1 MKLTKLLIP
10 LLLVGVL
17 FSCSKEEQTI
27 EDASVVS
34 DLDLVANLS
43 TYEDSSLGMYKGVFT
58 TADSQDRGT
67 VEIKVINE
75 ETAKASITYLSGVVE
90 FFNGTVQQQTGL
102 TTYDGMNIVFNS
114 SNSRN
119 SSFVF
124 TVNDNGSNPTITDAH
139 SNSRASLISIVK
151 ENQRGA
157 VTTLT
162 GSFSSALGATGT
174 WNVIFNTGTGE
185 TTDTDIT
192 TQTIFGVDDYGSTT
206 GNEQMACTTVDNVT
220 TCPIGGMYTTLG
232 VDIDWSGVHTFLD
245 SPDCS
250 SSTGTWTAVVGGI
263 TSTGMYVSDVTC
275 TLPGNFLETAIPIVP
290 TAAGTADTCA
300 TPNFVVDF
308 VGEGFSDSGLN
319 ADTTCAISTGADI
332 FYTWTSTSDALVY
345 RAEQING
352 NTGED
357 IIIRDAAGTFIT
369 CAEGSFFGG
378 DTLSGWTAGD
388 DLIIQITNT
397 TGETTGFCLAE
408 SSVPT
413 TPLNDLCMDAF
424 PIACG
429 EMDSGSTLLA
439 TDSTGTSGN
448 DVFYSFV
455 PTVEGQSVTVSL
467 CGSGYDTRIRILD
480 ACGGTEITQN
490 DDNSGACGAGGNSQ
504 VSFVASLAVAEYI
517 FVVEAFST
525 ESGSYSI
532 AVTCVDPAPVCG
544 GTVTDVAGAGGIMS
558 NDCGAATDF
567 VATSTATGTIGTD
580 ADIDN
585 VTVTAIDTGFS
596 TPDVNLTLTSPAGTS
611 LDLTVAA
618 NTGDGDI
625 DATYRDGGNTVP
637 SLTGELAPQGGTF
650 AATFAGES
658 VTGDWTI
665 TACNDGFGA
674 NELTWSIGFCDGDIP
689 GFAPTTGN
697 DEATRN
703 NINEARRLRAL
714 ERERLYEERK
724 TKLIEEQ
731 E

>member
-1 MKLTKLLIP
+1 MGI
-10 LLLVGVL
+10 L

-43 TYEDSSLGMYKGVFT
+43 AYADSSLGMYKGVFT
-58 TADSQDRGT
+58 TTDSQDRGV

-75 ETAKASITYLSGVVE
+75 ETAKASITYLSGDVE
-90 FFNGTVQQQTGL
+90 LFNGTVQQQTGL

-114 SNSRN
+114 STSRS

-124 TVNDNGSNPTITDAH
+124 TVNDNGSNPTIIDAY
-139 SNSRASLISIVK
+139 SNSRASLITIVK

-157 VTTLT
+157 VTPLT
-162 GSFSSALGATGT
+162 GSFSSAIGGTGT
-174 WNVIFNTGTGE
+174 WNIIFNSGTGEGDDTDILTQSIFNTV
-185 TTDTDIT
+185 D
-192 TQTIFGVDDYGSTT
+192 FGSAT
-206 GNEQMACTTVDNVT
+206 GNVQDNCVTVDNVT
-220 TCPIGGMYTTLG
+220 TCDLAGTYTSGG
-232 VDIDWSGVHTFLD
+232 VDIVWSGVHTYLGA
-245 SPDCS
+245 PDCS
-250 SSTGTWTAVVGGI
+250 SSTGTWSAVSGGI
-263 TSTGMYVSDVTC
+263 TSSGTYTTDLIC

-290 TAAGTADTCA
+290 AAAGTADTCN

-308 VGEGFSDSGLN
+308 VGGGFTNSGLTT
-319 ADTTCAISTGADI
+319 DTSCTISTGADI

-345 RAEQING
+345 RAEQIDG
-352 NTGED
+352 NANED

-369 CAEGSFFGG
+369 CAAGSFFGG
-378 DTLSGWTAGD
+378 TTLSGWTTGD

-397 TGETTGFCLAE
+397 TVETTGFCLAE
-408 SSVPT
+408 ASVPT

-429 EMDSGSTLLA
+429 ESDSGSTLLA
-439 TDSTGTSGN
+439 TDSTGATGN

-455 PTVEGQSVTVSL
+455 PTVEGQNVTVSL

-480 ACGGTEITQN
+480 ACAGTEITQN
-490 DDNSGACGAGGNSQ
+490 DDNSTACGPGGNSQ

-525 ESGSYSI
+525 QSGSYSI
-532 AVTCVDPAPVCG
+532 AITCVDPAPTCG
-544 GTVTDVAGAGGIMS
+544 GTITVVPGLGGLMS

-567 VATSTATGTIGTD
+567 VATSTATGTIGVD

-585 VTVTAIDTGFS
+585 VTVTAIDTDFS

-611 LDLTVAA
+611 LALSVAA
-618 NTGDGDI
+618 NTPNGDI
-625 DATYRDGGNTVP
+625 DATYRDGGDPVP
-637 SLTGELAPQGGTF
+637 AITGELAPQGGTF
-650 AATFAGES
+650 AATFDGES
-658 VTGDWTI
+658 VTGDWTM
-665 TACNDGFGA
+665 TACNDGFGD

-689 GFAPTTGN
+689 AFAPTTGEEN
-697 DEATRN
+697 TTRN
-703 NINEARRLRAL
+703 SINAARRLRSL
-714 ERERLYEERK
+714 ERERLYAERK
-724 TKLIEEQ
+724 IKQIEEQ

>member
-1 MKLTKLLIP
+1 MKLTKLFTSLF
-10 LLLVGVL
+10 LVGVL

-27 EDASVVS
+27 EDTSAVS
-34 DLDLVANLS
+34 NLDLVADLS
-43 TYEDSSLGMYKGVFT
+43 TYADSSLGMYKGVFT

-75 ETAKASITYLSGVVE
+75 ETAKASITYLSGEVE
-90 FFNGTVQQQTGL
+90 FFIGAVQQQTKL
-102 TTYDGMNIVFNS
+102 TTFDGMNILFNS
-114 SNSRN
+114 VNSRS

-124 TVNDNGSNPTITDAH
+124 TVNDNGSNPTITDAN
-139 SNSRASLISIVK
+139 SNSRASLITIVK

-157 VTTLT
+157 VTPLT
-162 GSFSSALGATGT
+162 GSFTSAIGGTGT
-174 WNVIFNTGTGE
+174 WNIIFNTGTGE
-185 TTDTDIT
+185 TADTDIT
-192 TQTIFGVDDYGSTT
+192 TQSIFNTVDFGSAT
-206 GNEQMACTTVDNVT
+206 GNSQTNCMTVDNVT
-220 TCPIGGMYTTLG
+220 TCDLAGMYTSGG
-232 VDIDWSGVHTFLD
+232 VDIDWSGVHTFLG
-245 SPDCS
+245 SPNCS
-250 SSTGTWTAVVGGI
+250 SSTGTWTAVAGGI
-263 TSTGMYVSDVTC
+263 TSTGTYTTDIIC

-290 TAAGTADTCA
+290 TAEGTADTCA

-308 VGEGFSDSGLN
+308 VGDGFTDSGLTG
-319 ADTTCAISTGADI
+319 DTTCTISTGADI

-345 RAEQING
+345 RAEQISG
-352 NTGED
+352 NAGED
-357 IIIRDAAGTFIT
+357 IIIRAADGTFIA
-369 CAEGSFFGG
+369 CAAGSFFGG
-378 DTLSGWTAGD
+378 STLSGWTIGD
-388 DLIIQITNT
+388 DLIIQISNG

-408 SSVPT
+408 ASVPT

-439 TDSTGTSGN
+439 TDSTGATGN

-480 ACGGTEITQN
+480 ACAGTEITQN
-490 DDNSGACGAGGNSQ
+490 DDNSGACGPGGNSQ
-504 VSFVASLAVAEYI
+504 VTFEASLAVAEYI

-525 ESGSYSI
+525 QSGSYSI

-544 GTVTDVAGAGGIMS
+544 GTVTTVAGAGGIMS
-558 NDCGAATDF
+558 NDCGAASDF

-611 LDLTVAA
+611 LDLSVAA

-625 DATYRDGGNTVP
+625 DAIYRDGGNP
-637 SLTGELAPQGGTF
+637 SPALTGELQPQGGTF
-650 AATFAGES
+650 ATTFAGES
-658 VTGDWTI
+658 VTGDWTL
-665 TACNDGFGA
+665 TACNDGFGD
-674 NELTWSIGFCDGDIP
+674 NDLTWSIGFCDGDIP
-689 GFAPTTGN
+689 AFSSTDTN
-697 DEATRN
+697 DEVRS
-703 NINEARRLRAL
+703 NINAVRRLRTL

-724 TKLIEEQ
+724 TRYIEAQ